1 MEFMIY
7 VANGL
12 YVASYF
18 MKDILHLRILS
29 AVAAS
34 CLIAYFYF
42 RAEPMMT
49 VVYWNLFFVGVNT
62 FQIARVFRDQWPMRA
77 LPN

>member
-7 VANGL
+7 VANGM

-29 AVAAS
+29 VVAAS
-34 CLIAYFYF
+34 CLIAYFYW

-62 FQIARVFRDQWPMRA
+62 FQVARICWNRRPMRA
-77 LPN
+77 LAA